1 MAIVSRHKCWTRVVV
16 MAFFK
21 DYGSTEI
28 LRWVLGFLGL
38 VICASAWSQTLPP
51 LTLAET
57 LKLAASQSRQ
67 LAAQDAAVAAA
78 RQMSV
83 SAGQLPDPVLR
94 LGVDNL
100 PVNGP
105 DPFSTT
111 ADFMTMRRVGVMQE
125 FTPDQK
131 RQLTTNPT
139 CPHPH

>member
-1 MAIVSRHKCWTRVVV
+1 MAIVSRHKCWTRGVV
-16 MAFFK
+16 MTSFK
-21 DYGSTEI
+21 DYGSTRI
-28 LRWVLGFLGL
+28 LRWVLGSLGL

-105 DPFSTT
+105 DRFTPT
-111 ADFMTMRRVGVMQE
+111 ADFMTMRPLHVIQE
-125 FTPDQK
+125 FTP
-131 RQLTTNPT
+131 P
-139 CPHPH
+139 